1 MTNLTNDRN
10 NTSMHTYH
18 SAVRNIFISLS
29 FNVLYIPLLSFL
41 LHFRM
46 SNLDQP
52 ATFDLAETVMVS
64 NKTERAVPVTSPPE
78 ALQSVKPNSASARD
92 ASPLPRTSARRRR
105 GKKRKKSKGKR
116 KTGVVGLYP
125 IVPQGESRRRAE
137 TGGGRRS
144 KARRVVL

>member
-1 MTNLTNDRN
+1 MTGITQACTHITLQLEIYSYRFPLMS
-10 NTSMHTYH
+10 SM
-18 SAVRNIFISLS
+18 FPCCL
-29 FNVLYIPLLSFL
+29 F

-52 ATFDLAETVMVS
+52 STFDLAETVMVS